1 MLTIGVPPERPPS
14 PIPALADHLQMT
26 VRRDL
31 LLLIH
36 AISLTAVFPSV
47 FPTRE
52 VSGDLRAP
60 KTP

>member
-1 MLTIGVPPERPPS
+1 
-14 PIPALADHLQMT
+14 MT

>member
-1 MLTIGVPPERPPS
+1 
-14 PIPALADHLQMT
+14 MT

-36 AISLTAVFPSV
+36 VISLTSVFPSV

-52 VSGDLRAP
+52 VSGGLRATKIP
-60 KTP
+60 